1 MSVTGGANEDRP
13 RSTIDERALAH
24 QAYEAWEKKAAL
36 WDKMM
41 RLSGLQNRFYTHR
54 AQVTGALEADWGRT
68 SCYPSLGWFLS
79 AAPKG
84 RSCGGK
90 KRRLLS

>member
-41 RLSGLQNRFYTHR
+41 RLSGHLGP
-54 AQVTGALEADWGRT
+54 TGMVQAFKTASTRIEPR
-68 SCYPSLGWFLS
+68 
-79 AAPKG
+79 
-84 RSCGGK
+84 
-90 KRRLLS
+90 

>member
-1 MSVTGGANEDRP
+1 MSATGGANEDRP

-41 RLSGLQNRFYTHR
+41 RLRGTWGL
-54 AQVTGALEADWGRT
+54 
-68 SCYPSLGWFLS
+68 LGWYRPSKPLLHASSPGDRCF
-79 AAPKG
+79 
-84 RSCGGK
+84 RSRLGANLLLPFPRLVSF
-90 KRRLLS
+90 RRS